1 MFSYK
6 ILLLSGL
13 VLLLLM
19 TGLAVIH
26 SKYHSRLLFIEIQK
40 QEAMLDSYELAWGQR
55 QLELTTLTE
64 ENRVEEVATQRLK
77 LRMPDRKKII
87 FLKL

>member
-1 MFSYK
+1 
-6 ILLLSGL
+6 
-13 VLLLLM
+13 M
-19 TGLAVIH
+19 TGLTVIH
-26 SKYHSRLLFIEIQK
+26 SKYHSRLLFIEIQQ

-64 ENRVEEVATQRLK
+64 ENRVEEVATQQLK

-87 FLKL
+87 FLKMS